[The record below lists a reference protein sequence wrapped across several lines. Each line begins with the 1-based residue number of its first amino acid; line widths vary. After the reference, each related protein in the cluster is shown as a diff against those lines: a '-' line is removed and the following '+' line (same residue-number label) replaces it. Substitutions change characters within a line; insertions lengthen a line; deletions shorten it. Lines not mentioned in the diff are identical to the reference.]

1 MSEPAHAVPEAS
13 ATLHIAPQ
21 TPTPKVFECAR
32 QRLAQLGE
40 DDALWDHKVTR
51 EDVPDGVLETGNF
64 PEDNISGFR
73 LHLQHDAA
81 AGKVALRLRGAG
93 AYYVDQGVQ
102 AGLKTFEEG
111 FSHCL
116 AAPRG

>member
-1 MSEPAHAVPEAS
+1 MSESAHAVPESA
-13 ATLHIAPQ
+13 ATLHVAPQ
-21 TPTPKVFECAR
+21 TPTQKVFECAR

-51 EDVPDGVLETGNF
+51 EDVPHGVLETGDF

-73 LHLQHDAA
+73 LHLQHDPAS
-81 AGKVALRLRGAG
+81 GSVALRLRGAG
-93 AYYVDQGVQ
+93 AYFVDQGVE

-111 FSHCL
+111 FSRCL
-116 AAPRG
+116 AAP